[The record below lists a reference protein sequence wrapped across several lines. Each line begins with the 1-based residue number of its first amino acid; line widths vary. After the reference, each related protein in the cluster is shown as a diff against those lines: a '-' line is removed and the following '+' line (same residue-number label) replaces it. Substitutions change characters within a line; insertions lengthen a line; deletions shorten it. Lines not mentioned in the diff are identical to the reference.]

1 MKKPL
6 SFLLVF
12 ILAVSTLISCGE
24 DEDFAAQVA
33 AYRAEKMAAY
43 EAENEKYADYE
54 VDIAFLGDSLTDGY
68 DVKKYYPQYLVSNRG
83 IGGETTIGLEER
95 MQVSLY
101 DLKPKVAVML
111 IGANNMDT
119 MFDNYECILLGFQE
133 NMPNTKFVL
142 LSLTSMSGEWGKKNQ
157 LAAYN
162 NVKIKMLAE
171 KYGYEYVDLYSA
183 LLNLDSVDIYPEH
196 TTDGGQL
203 TREGYEV
210 LTTKI
215 TPAIELQIAAWNAE
229 NQ

>member
-1 MKKPL
+1 MKK
-6 SFLLVF
+6 LLYTIITLLL
-12 ILAVSTLISCGE
+12 ILSTLCACGE

-54 VDIAFLGDSLTDGY
+54 VDVAFLGDSLTDGY
-68 DVKKYYPQYLVSNRG
+68 DVKNYYPSYLVSNRG
-83 IGGETTIGLEER
+83 IAGETTVGLEER

-119 MFDNYECILLGFQE
+119 MMDNYEDMLRGFEE
-133 NMPNTKFVL
+133 NVPGTRIVI

-162 NVKIKMLAE
+162 NVQIKMLAE

-183 LLNLDSVDIYPEH
+183 LLNLETGEIYPEY
-196 TTDGGQL
+196 TTDGGHL
-203 TREGYEV
+203 TAKGYEV
-210 LTTKI
+210 LTAAI
-215 TPAIELQIAAWNAE
+215 TPAVERQVAAWNAE

>member
-1 MKKPL
+1 MKKTL

-33 AYRAEKMAAY
+33 AYRAEKIAMY
-43 EAENEKYADYE
+43 ESENAQYGDYE

-119 MFDNYECILLGFQE
+119 MFDNYESILLGFQE
-133 NMPNTKFVL
+133 NMPNTKIVL

-183 LLNLDSVDIYPEH
+183 LLNLDSGEIYPEY
-196 TTDGGQL
+196 TTDGGHL
-203 TREGYEV
+203 TAEGYEV
-210 LTTKI
+210 LTAKI
-215 TPAIELQIAAWNAE
+215 TPAIERQIAAWNAE

>member
-1 MKKPL
+1 MKKL
-6 SFLLVF
+6 FYTLITFLL
-12 ILAVSTLISCGE
+12 IISCLCSCGE
-24 DEDFAAQVA
+24 NEDFAAQVA

-54 VDIAFLGDSLTDGY
+54 VDVAFLGDSLTDGY
-68 DVKKYYPQYLVSNRG
+68 DVKNYYPDYLVSNRG
-83 IGGETTIGLEER
+83 IAGETTVGLEER

-119 MFDNYECILLGFQE
+119 MMDNYEDILRGFEE
-133 NMPNTKFVL
+133 NVPNTKIVI

-162 NVKIKMLAE
+162 NVQIKMLAQQ
-171 KYGYEYVDLYSA
+171 YDYEYVDLYSA
-183 LLNLDSVDIYPEH
+183 LLNLDTGEIYPEY
-196 TTDGGQL
+196 TTDGGHL
-203 TREGYEV
+203 TAEGYEV
-210 LTTKI
+210 LTAAI
-215 TPAIELQIAAWNAE
+215 TPAVARQLAIWKTE

>member
-1 MKKPL
+1 MKKTL

-33 AYRAEKMAAY
+33 AYRAEKIAMY
-43 EAENEKYADYE
+43 ESENAQYGDYE
-54 VDIAFLGDSLTDGY
+54 VDVAFLGDSLTDGY

-119 MFDNYECILLGFQE
+119 MFDNYESILLGFQE
-133 NMPNTKFVL
+133 NMPNTKIVL

-183 LLNLDSVDIYPEH
+183 LLNLDSGEIYPEY
-196 TTDGGQL
+196 TTDGGHL
-203 TREGYEV
+203 TAEGYEV
-210 LTTKI
+210 LTAKI
-215 TPAIELQIAAWNAE
+215 TPAIERQIAAWTAE